1 MQQKNNLQIHPTAI
15 IDEGADIGKCTKI
28 WHWSHIC
35 GGAVIGRNCSIGQ
48 NVFISG
54 KAIIGNNVK
63 IQNNVSIYDD
73 VIIADD
79 VFCGPSM
86 VFTNVKNPRSEI
98 SRKKEYKKTYV
109 KKGVTLGANST
120 IVCGIEIGEYA
131 FIGAGALI
139 NKNIKP
145 FALVLG
151 VPGIQKGWMSAF
163 GERINFDFNDCDKW
177 ICPETGDK
185 YQLKNGEL
193 SRKVSQYWL
202 KN

>member
-1 MQQKNNLQIHPTAI
+1 MKQKTNIEIHPTAI
-15 IDEGADIGKCTKI
+15 IDEGADVGDFTKV

-35 GGAVIGRNCSIGQ
+35 SGAVIGNNCSIGQ

-54 KAIIGNNVK
+54 NAIIGNNVK
-63 IQNNVSIYDD
+63 IQNNVSVYDD
-73 VIIADD
+73 VIIGDD

-109 KKGVTLGANST
+109 KKGVTLGANCT

-163 GERINFDFNDCDKW
+163 GERINFELNGCDNW